1 MYLKK
6 EIKYYSPLVSKH
18 TIRLRSYKYRMKIY
32 ILIVIVITIKFYYFY
47 YYLLLFIIH
56 NFSIFFNI
64 QKIILKQKNTKK
76 KLSIL

>member
-1 MYLKK
+1 MSA
-6 EIKYYSPLVSKH
+6 IIQVSNENLYFNSNC
-18 TIRLRSYKYRMKIY
+18 T
-32 ILIVIVITIKFYYFY
+32 ITIKFYYFY